1 MVKKSCLAMTVVGVI
16 GLMQL
21 ELPASAQS
29 TTFYCDTSGNVPV
42 TRIKTPHGDETFI
55 LWRNSFGRA
64 YSTVRRCQ
72 EVSTRFERQRLRGRL
87 YLTSRANVNGH
98 PVICQ
103 TESAEGSCNR
113 NNILVTLLRGS
124 DHREALGRLTAF
136 QKGAST
142 NPIELS
148 GDPSDASTPSKISS
162 GSEQSDEPPDLS
174 GDHWSQAKNGELYF
188 NLGAAV
194 NTPDTE
200 SSNRSS
206 VYKRDNISLPSASP
220 RKNPSKSPPLPPG
233 YKF

>member
-1 MVKKSCLAMTVVGVI
+1 MTVVGII
-16 GLMQL
+16 GLMQI

-29 TTFYCDTSGNVPV
+29 TTFYCDTSGNAPV
-42 TRIKTPHGDETFI
+42 TRIRASHGDETFI

-64 YSTVRRCQ
+64 YSTARRCK
-72 EVSTRFERQRLRGRL
+72 EVSARFERELLRNRGRL
-87 YLTSRANVNGH
+87 YLTSRANFNGN
-98 PVICQ
+98 PVICY
-103 TESAEGSCNR
+103 TESEQGSCNR
-113 NNILVTLLRGS
+113 NNVLVTLLKGS

-148 GDPSDASTPSKISS
+148 GDPTDESKPPELS
-162 GSEQSDEPPDLS
+162 GDSGKSDEPPELS
-174 GDHWSQAKNGELYF
+174 GENWSQNKNGDLYF

-194 NTPDTE
+194 TAQGTA

-206 VYKRDNISLPSASP
+206 PDRKDNIPLQPTSP
-220 RKNPSKSPPLPPG
+220 RKNPLKSPSLPPG